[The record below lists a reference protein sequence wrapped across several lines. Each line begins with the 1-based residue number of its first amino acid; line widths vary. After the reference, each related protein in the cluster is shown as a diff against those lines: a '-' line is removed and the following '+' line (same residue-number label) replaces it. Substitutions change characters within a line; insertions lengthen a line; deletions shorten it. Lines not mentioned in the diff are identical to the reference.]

1 MRPTSLLDNQSD
13 QPEDHIMATS
23 TDSNDA
29 ALNDLVLTVK
39 VIESNYVTKEE
50 LAHLNGKVDGLAGRV
65 DVLTDQV
72 SVLTNQVGVL
82 TDKVSSLSAK
92 VDAMP
97 SQLELMIKNQIDQ
110 AFKAHMEEM
119 YRIFA
124 TKAELAAA
132 INQQTWRMIGFG
144 GLLLS
149 AGYAFARFA

>member
-1 MRPTSLLDNQSD
+1 MRPTSLLDTQSD

-29 ALNDLVLTVK
+29 ALNDLALTVK
-39 VIESNYVTKEE
+39 VIQSNYVTKEE
-50 LAHLNGKVDGLAGRV
+50 LANLSGKVDVLA
-65 DVLTDQV
+65 
-72 SVLTNQVGVL
+72 N
-82 TDKVSSLSAK
+82 K
-92 VDAMP
+92 VDGMP
-97 SQLELMIKNQIDQ
+97 SQLELMIKNHLEQ
-110 AFKAHMEEM
+110 AFKAHMEDM
-119 YRIFA
+119 HRIFA